1 MRALP
6 DIMAG
11 LALLMLL
18 LTVALLSQRSV
29 RVGVRLITAQSAALA
44 LATALLALAANNWPL
59 FLFAVLM
66 LIAKTLVLPIFLR
79 REALL
84 TPDQPGAILPLMLAS
99 GALVALAWLATPSLP
114 GGGTI
119 TIPGLHREIIAPV
132 LGILLV
138 GLMPSLISRPPLAR
152 LLGLLAAENGLML
165 LAIHL
170 PGPIRVFMIQLAT
183 FSLVGALLAGLRAQI
198 GTRAP

>member
-119 TIPGLHREIIAPV
+119 PGLHREIIAPV